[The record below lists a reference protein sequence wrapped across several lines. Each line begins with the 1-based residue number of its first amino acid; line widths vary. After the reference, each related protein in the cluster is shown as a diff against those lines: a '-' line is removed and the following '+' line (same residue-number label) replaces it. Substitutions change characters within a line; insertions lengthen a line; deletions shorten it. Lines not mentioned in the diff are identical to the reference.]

1 MEKEKATQVEC
12 QTCKKGLNGT
22 QQGMLVFGFYILFAS
37 IVGTVEIFKYL
48 YSLFN

>member
-1 MEKEKATQVEC
+1 MEKEKATQVGC

>member
-22 QQGMLVFGFYILFAS
+22 QQGMIFFGVYILLAS
-37 IVGTVEIFKYL
+37 VVGTVEIVKYL
-48 YSLFN
+48 ISLFN